1 MQKTTKTGGSHMQ
14 TETSATPLFPSME
27 AQVSAGKLGPKTAR
41 SRPPERWSLHIDMP
55 LVRESMRTEHGAP
68 VRARTPEDVANIC
81 ADLRQLAQ
89 EVFIVLDLNSKN
101 NVIDKRLVTLGILDA
116 SLVAPRECF
125 RGAILNHAAAVVAV
139 HNHPSGDPTPSAED
153 VRITRQ
159 LVDAGRILGIR
170 VLDHVVI
177 GRPDATGPGAPGFL
191 SLREAGLV
199 SFEG

>member
-1 MQKTTKTGGSHMQ
+1 MQ

-27 AQVSAGKLGPKTAR
+27 AQVSAGKLGPTNRRAA
-41 SRPPERWSLHIDMP
+41 PPSRWSFRVDMP
-55 LVRESMRTEHGAP
+55 LVREAQRTEHGAP
-68 VRARTPEDVANIC
+68 VRARTPEDVANLC
-81 ADLRQLAQ
+81 ADLRQFAQ
-89 EVFIVLDLNSKN
+89 EAFLIVDLNSKN

-170 VLDHVVI
+170 GLDHVVI
-177 GRPDATGPGAPGFL
+177 GRADATAPGSPAFL
-191 SLREAGLV
+191 SLRESGLV
-199 SFEG
+199 SFTE